1 MFPCY
6 FCSFYSIGGVCNN
19 CSHLLVNEKDIKKEV
34 IEESSVDDLEGALTV
49 SLEDTKEISME
60 ESQVLPHFSS
70 LFGFNNILVTQ
81 ESLIVTIDVLD
92 MDMEDQEENIGPYNG
107 DMVDLDL
114 IDPLA
119 GVDPLVRVD
128 PLTGVGID
136 PLAGVGI
143 DPLAGVG
150 IDPFAEVGTDPL
162 AGVGIDPFAG
172 VGIDPFAEVGIDPL
186 ERVDPLTEKEPTIT
200 SSLEEPMSHT
210 EWNILLATV
219 IGVDKSD
226 FTHFMVR
233 YYYKAVFQNPTLP

>member
-49 SLEDTKEISME
+49 SLEDTKETSME

-92 MDMEDQEENIGPYNG
+92 MEMEDQEENIGPYNG

-150 IDPFAEVGTDPL
+150 IDPL
-162 AGVGIDPFAG
+162 AGVGIDPFAEVRTDPLAG

-233 YYYKAVFQNPTLP
+233 VYYNSPNPNLP